1 MKIQSKNFKFKFVVS
16 KFKLYV
22 LKATLCYN
30 ELKECTSLIYLL
42 QWSIVMYIILL
53 WLKDKKKKIIN
64 YTKTSLDICKRGS
77 Y

>member
-1 MKIQSKNFKFKFVVS
+1 MQNKSFKIKFVVS

-22 LKATLCYN
+22 LKATLSYN
-30 ELKECTSLIYLL
+30 QLKECTSLLYLL

-53 WLKDKKKKIIN
+53 WLKDKNKIKLSIIQKLRL
-64 YTKTSLDICKRGS
+64 YICKRGS